1 MHEGDNSVDV
11 LVAQAIQGE
20 QDAWNEIVDRYTPLV
35 ISVILRFRLPRA
47 ESEDV
52 AQTVWLRLIEH
63 LHQLRDPRAL
73 PKWIMT
79 TATRES
85 LLSLSTARRT
95 QPRDPHDAGWP
106 VDPQDQEEPE
116 ADLIRSERQAAL
128 LAGLGHL
135 SSRQRQVLLLLS
147 EDPPPPYT
155 EISRRTGIPVGAIG
169 PTRARGLERLRR
181 APSMLPH
188 LSPVRASSG
197 GRSA

>member
-1 MHEGDNSVDV
+1 V
-11 LVAQAIQGE
+11 LVAEAIQGE

-35 ISVILRFRLPRA
+35 ISVILRFRLPPV
-47 ESEDV
+47 ETEDI

-63 LHQLRDPRAL
+63 LHQLRDPLAL

-85 LLSLSTARRT
+85 LRSIATARRT

-106 VDPQDQEEPE
+106 VDLLDQAEPE

-128 LAGLGHL
+128 LEGLGAL
-135 SSRQRQVLLLLS
+135 SARQRQVLLLLA
-147 EDPPPPYT
+147 EDPPASYA
-155 EISRRTGIPVGAIG
+155 EISERTGIPVGAIG
-169 PTRARGLERLRR
+169 PTRARGLERLRQT
-181 APSMLPH
+181 PSVLAYT
-188 LSPVRASSG
+188 SPTPAQSPIG